1 MINGTGTLDSTSA
14 NVLVMPADPQSRAVL
29 DALDEPALL
38 VVGPMVSAANDAA
51 KDLMGAAIERSDV
64 RLAIRHPQALDFVL
78 AGRPGDI
85 DFTGVGSVGRPWR
98 MSVRRLDDSALLLRL
113 FDRSDAHAA
122 EKLRVDFVANASHEL
137 RTPLTAVLGYAES
150 IADGDMDV
158 ALAAKFAGTIG
169 KEAGRTLR
177 IIEDLMSLSRIEAD
191 RYVSP
196 SDEVDLERVIRTSVD
211 HVRLAA
217 ERCGCE
223 IRVELEPGLPAV
235 IGDRPQLAQLFDNL
249 LGNAVRYGCS
259 RPQCVV
265 RLWAIAEKG
274 AVRIEVSDTGPGIA
288 REHLPFLTRRFYRVD
303 EGRSRESG
311 GTGLGLA
318 IVKHIVERHRGTL
331 RIDSAV
337 GRGTS
342 VTVRLP
348 VAG

>member
-1 MINGTGTLDSTSA
+1 MQALRLRLTLLYAGVLAAGAGILLALSWWILDRHLEATLPTEYARAVADQAASQYVVSFIG
-14 NVLVMPADPQSRAVL
+14 LVM
-29 DALDEPALL
+29 
-38 VVGPMVSAANDAA
+38 
-51 KDLMGAAIERSDV
+51 
-64 RLAIRHPQALDFVL
+64 L
-78 AGRPGDI
+78 AGGAGWWFAGPLLER
-85 DFTGVGSVGRPWR
+85 VEASVERQ
-98 MSVRRLDDSALLLRL
+98 RR
-113 FDRSDAHAA
+113 
-122 EKLRVDFVANASHEL
+122 FVANASHEL